1 MSALP
6 KADMPVQ
13 QNGRRFSQ
21 DVNRNSTSTKKL
33 RARSSSLIF
42 VCFSQLW
49 HEHQPADPQAV
60 QLSLPF
66 GQDRRAGTHMTWN
79 YSAQLR
85 IVGAHKTCDFSELGR
100 IACESQ
106 NRQIGLVD
114 RGVEWQISDQRGMS
128 VVE

>member
-1 MSALP
+1 MAMDGEARRPRERQPRAKVRSRACTHKLRLASNGWLMSALPQKADSLPQSRYVCFVP

-42 VCFSQLW
+42 IYFSQLW

-66 GQDRRAGTHMTWN
+66 GQDRRA
-79 YSAQLR
+79 
-85 IVGAHKTCDFSELGR
+85 
-100 IACESQ
+100 
-106 NRQIGLVD
+106 
-114 RGVEWQISDQRGMS
+114 
-128 VVE
+128 